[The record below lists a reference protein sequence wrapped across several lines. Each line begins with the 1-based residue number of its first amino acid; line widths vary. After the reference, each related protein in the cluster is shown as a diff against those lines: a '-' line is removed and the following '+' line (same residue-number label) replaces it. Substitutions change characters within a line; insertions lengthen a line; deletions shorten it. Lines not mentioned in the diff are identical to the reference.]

1 LYTTLYGQNVT
12 LTSDVPRTPANSYQR
27 LLENFVRHLNG
38 DPTAEL
44 VTPEQAL
51 TAVSIIDAIQ
61 RSAASGREEQLVL

>member
-1 LYTTLYGQNVT
+1 MQ
-12 LTSDVPRTPANSYQR
+12 SDVPRMPTNSYQR
-27 LLENFVRHLNG
+27 LVENFVRHLDG

-61 RSAASGREEQLVL
+61 RSAISGREVVIE